1 MKRTNRYKVRVCL
14 LLLVLLLPPLFA
26 GCTAQNTPLDERA
39 VVRLIYLE
47 KTGEE
52 YRALTVVCDFSG
64 GTDPSQAQEAAVV
77 QTAQAAAAEQA
88 LQQAAAQRGG
98 EPFFAQNRLLLVG
111 PQLAST
117 ELPAVLEHFAA
128 SCGAYR
134 DPSLWLWY
142 GGEDGLQRLQDPMTF
157 VRMAEALTQ
166 KDELGCVVHVLECAD
181 AENVVLPVLE
191 QGANNSVQVGGLAA
205 AAQQELRLFRQEE
218 ILQGYGLLRGSR
230 GEQLLTTE
238 HDGVRY
244 TLRLLDLQRDLTQKN
259 GRLQLIVSGAVN
271 AAGDDS
277 TRIPDAVLR
286 AAEEQVYTQCTQA
299 WRALTQNGR
308 RDIFSLRWWGKQLGA
323 SAGAYAEPE
332 VVVRFHAE

>member
-1 MKRTNRYKVRVCL
+1 MKRTSRCKMRFCL
-14 LLLVLLLPPLFA
+14 LLFLLFLPPLLA

-47 KTGEE
+47 KAGGE

-77 QTAQAAAAEQA
+77 QTAQAATAERA

-117 ELPAVLEHFAA
+117 ELSAVLEHFAA

-134 DPSLWLWY
+134 DPALWLWY
-142 GGEDGLQRLQDPMTF
+142 GGEDGLQELPDPMTF

-166 KDELGCVVHVLECAD
+166 KDELGCVVHVLESAD
-181 AENVVLPVLE
+181 AEDIVLPVLE
-191 QGANNSVQVGGLAA
+191 PGDGDSVRVGGLAA
-205 AAQQELRLFRQEE
+205 AAQRELRLFRQEE

-230 GEQLLTTE
+230 REQLLTAE
-238 HDGVRY
+238 YGGVRY
-244 TLRLLDLQRDLTQKN
+244 TLRLEDLRRNLTQKN
-259 GRLQLIVSGAVN
+259 GSLQLIISGAVN

-277 TRIPDAVLR
+277 ARIPDAVLR
-286 AAEEQVYTQCTQA
+286 AAEEQVHVQCAQA
-299 WRALTQNGR
+299 WRALTQTGS
-308 RDIFSLRWWGKQLGA
+308 RDIFSLRWWEKQLGA
-323 SAGAYAEPE
+323 SAGTHAEPE
-332 VVVRFHAE
+332 IVVNFHAE